1 MTQQA
6 ELLRKIDALPP
17 EYFGEVIDF
26 VGYLEQKTQQGKLMR
41 QKTSK
46 NNGKIHLTRREL
58 DEMLQDCPHT
68 LALSGIL
75 SGIGDVDLDKIR
87 MERLAKHL

>member
-6 ELLRKIDALPP
+6 ELLRKIDTLPP
-17 EYFGEVIDF
+17 EYFGEVIAF
-26 VGYLEQKTQQGKLMR
+26 VGHLQQKTRQSKPTQ
-41 QKTSK
+41 QKTSE
-46 NNGKIHLTRREL
+46 NNGKIRFTRREL

-75 SGIGDVDLDKIR
+75 SDMGDVDLDKIR
-87 MERLAKHL
+87 MEKLAKHL